1 MGNGLIIFDISD
13 KTMPVVKSVFVPS
26 NTYPDTN
33 PDPKKYNARGLV
45 IINDI
50 VYLCYDAGGLRIINV
65 ADKIHPAEIGKYA
78 NPEMNGKPRA
88 YNNVVIDGTVAYVA
102 VDYCGM
108 EALDISQPANI
119 KLISWWNPWKCQES
133 PLNWFNSNGHTN
145 EIVLDKVNS
154 LIFLS
159 SGKSDLQVVNIAD
172 PARPAYKGE
181 YGGIN
186 NNMGTWGVS
195 LSGKNIYL
203 AYICSFIP
211 FYSNWTGVKVL
222 TYSVN

>member
-1 MGNGLIIFDISD
+1 M
-13 KTMPVVKSVFVPS
+13 
-26 NTYPDTN
+26 
-33 PDPKKYNARGLV
+33 
-45 IINDI
+45 
-50 VYLCYDAGGLRIINV
+50 VY
-65 ADKIHPAEIGKYA
+65 
-78 NPEMNGKPRA
+78 
-88 YNNVVIDGTVAYVA
+88 
-102 VDYCGM
+102 
-108 EALDISQPANI
+108 
-119 KLISWWNPWKCQES
+119 
-133 PLNWFNSNGHTN
+133 
-145 EIVLDKVNS
+145 S

-159 SGKSDLQVVNIAD
+159 FGKSDLQVVNIAD

-181 YGGIN
+181 YGGIT